1 MSFELSIDYSVAG
14 RARRN
19 VLRHVRGCV
28 AFVALGLGSAARA
41 ETADSDERG
50 TRAGMETH
58 AAAETTARPGEL
70 VLGVQYFWV
79 SGKSMP
85 GLTLQVG
92 RGLFALDLEASL
104 LWLTESAQ
112 ELDLSFVGMELGASV
127 MLVPLRSRRFRAAA
141 GLGADV
147 YYPWRIHA
155 DAVEAALAAK
165 VTLHGW
171 LTPEVALFA
180 TARTYPLGTPGL
192 ELGSERDGSSALPV
206 LFTSGIAWRF
216 Q

>member
-1 MSFELSIDYSVAG
+1 MTFDRSIDYSVSG
-14 RARRN
+14 RARTD

-28 AFVALGLGSAARA
+28 AFVALGLSSAARA
-41 ETADSDERG
+41 EPAESAERDTLEG
-50 TRAGMETH
+50 DETH

-70 VLGVQYFWV
+70 VLGVQYFWL

-104 LWLTESAQ
+104 LWLTEPAQ
-112 ELDLSFVGMELGASV
+112 ALDLSFVGMQLGAGV

-147 YYPWRIHA
+147 YYPWRIHE
-155 DAVEAALAAK
+155 DAVEAALSAK

-171 LTPEVALFA
+171 LTQEVALFA
-180 TARTYPLGTPGL
+180 TARAYPLSTHGL